1 MKTFINLLAVM
12 VMVGS
17 FSSCSTVRVAADYEK
32 STNFSQ
38 YRTFAFFKP
47 GVDQA
52 KISDI
57 DKRRILRAIEAEM
70 LAKGFTKAEEPDL
83 LVSIFTEST
92 QRVDVYNNAWGMGGW
107 GWGGWGWGGW
117 GWGGWGPGWGMGWGP
132 GWGNSVSTSDEGQLF
147 IDLIDANKKELIWQG
162 SGTGNITN
170 KDVDKKVAE
179 INNFVNKILEQFPP
193 GQQ

>member
-1 MKTFINLLAVM
+1 MKNTIKLLTLLILAV
-12 VMVGS
+12 S

-32 STNFSQ
+32 STNFNQ
-38 YRTFAFFKP
+38 YKTFAFFKP

-70 LAKGFTKAEEPDL
+70 LAKGFTKSEEPDI

-107 GWGGWGWGGW
+107 GMGGWGWGGM
-117 GWGGWGPGWGMGWGP
+117 GWGPGWGGMGWGP
-132 GWGNSVSTSDEGQLF
+132 GWGNSVSTSVEGQLF

-170 KDVDKKVAE
+170 KDVDKKVDE
-179 INNFVNKILEQFPP
+179 INNFVFKILEQFPP
-193 GQQ
+193 VQK